1 MVSDVAPYVILISSI
16 LGITFNALT
25 IFSVTPSP
33 ISLFFF
39 FFFFFFLKNMNIQK
53 GRFNKYY
60 IYNSIY

>member
-39 FFFFFFLKNMNIQK
+39 FFFFFFKEYEYSKRKI
-53 GRFNKYY
+53 
-60 IYNSIY
+60 